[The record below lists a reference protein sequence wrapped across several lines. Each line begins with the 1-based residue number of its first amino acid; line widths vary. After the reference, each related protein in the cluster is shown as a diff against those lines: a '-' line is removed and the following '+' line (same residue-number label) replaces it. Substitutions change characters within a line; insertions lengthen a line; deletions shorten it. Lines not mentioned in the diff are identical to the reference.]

1 MKKSQEPTAIDCLQ
15 QLVNYPLPKSV
26 QECLRDLDVL
36 YREQCYS
43 ISLYQLQRFLQLKN
57 TYTYHTIALC
67 DPKKPPQSI
76 LEFLGCIKL
85 VVQLNGYE
93 MSAPMEKAFHPIP
106 LNSDQQKQLASQEVK
121 RWQKTFESI
130 VENRQQ
136 IKIAPILRLKLSSEV
151 AHIEFAKSENEPF
164 RKASATKLR
173 EFCRDWSWHK
183 IPQSNH
189 ASEIIL
195 RACFDSYNSARYFEF
210 PVDDEKLPQLLARLM
225 VDRTVFSQHVVDAN
239 DQPIPVHDQPLQ
251 WKLNQTKNDDTYSE
265 LSLHFADGEMVHFVP
280 MAVSGPRNYVW
291 LSNGFHPVST
301 WLSGVDMR
309 RLPVK
314 IPTQA
319 LLSSAGYALLKNLAV
334 AIPEE
339 ISRHV
344 ITLAPQVRVKCSLSR
359 TQGTSEY
366 LCMTAHANFQAGDPV
381 YAWRADQWEKR
392 GKSPAYSGTIIEID
406 DSPLQQSATWF
417 SQLNFKLSPFH
428 RESQHELRTTKNFP
442 DQFLDWIKSK
452 PESTEV
458 LLDKALN
465 DLLNGVVSGN
475 VTLEIEESEHG
486 IDWFDIRVDV
496 TISDTSL
503 TQEEIALLLKA
514 KGKWVKLSD
523 KGWRK
528 LEYNLSEETERELA
542 DIGLSA
548 QEFNGEKQQLHALQ
562 LGALAKRNSNLLQNH
577 AVQQIT
583 RRIEEIQTRVTPA
596 MPAAIK
602 ATLRPYQTE
611 GFHFLAYLSTNHF
624 GGVLADDMGLGKTI
638 QALTWLAWLHETGKN
653 SLPSLVVAPKS
664 VQENW
669 SQEAARFFPQLR
681 TRTWK
686 TGDIEERID
695 PATFDLLIIN
705 YAQLRNRSE
714 ALQSITWLAIIVD
727 EAQNIK
733 NPNSQSTQVLR
744 TLHANQRIALTGTP
758 IENRLMDLWSIFS
771 FAMPG
776 ALGSR
781 ASFAKTFD
789 NPKDPFAR
797 RRLSARTRPFL
808 LRRTKNEVA
817 KDLPDRIE
825 EDLSIELEGIQKQL
839 YQAELKHAR
848 AHLLKARLPGQL
860 DKLRFHLLSSLLRLR
875 QICCHPALLG
885 LVDESEPSATA
896 APQKKLTRKKS
907 TAKKVTEP
915 DTADTA
921 DSADTAASAK
931 LEALMEL
938 LEPLIEE
945 GQKVL
950 VFSQFVHMLEII
962 QAEVVQR
969 EWKNFLLTGQTNERG
984 ALVNDFQSTEGGG
997 VFLISLKAGGAGLN
1011 LTAASYVVLFD
1022 PWWNPAVEAQA
1033 IDRTHRIGQ
1042 KSTVIAYRLVVKDTI
1057 EQKIRELQKFK
1068 SAVANDIL
1076 GEENFARALT
1086 LDDFQF
1092 LLETE

>member
-1 MKKSQEPTAIDCLQ
+1 VQALLSFPISATAQKCLNELDDLYQKKM
-15 QLVNYPLPKSV
+15 
-26 QECLRDLDVL
+26 
-36 YREQCYS
+36 REVP
-43 ISLYQLQRFLQLKN
+43 LYQLSRIFQLSYFMNYRAIELYQKEDSPEDVLGYLAWVKVALERHQLTLN
-57 TYTYHTIALC
+57 TELSKIFQA
-67 DPKKPPQSI
+67 
-76 LEFLGCIKL
+76 
-85 VVQLNGYE
+85 
-93 MSAPMEKAFHPIP
+93 IP
-106 LNSDQQKQLASQEVK
+106 LNQKQQQEIADLEVQH
-121 RWQKTFESI
+121 WQATFE
-130 VENRQQ
+130 
-136 IKIAPILRLKLSSEV
+136 KIAQNTLITKAAPTLRLKLFPDV
-151 AHIEFAKSENEPF
+151 ALIEISHTDGESF

-173 EFCRDWSWHK
+173 ELCRDWSWHK
-183 IPQSNH
+183 IPQSDH

-195 RACFDSYNSARYFEF
+195 RACFDGYNTARYFEF
-210 PVDDEKLPQLLARLM
+210 PVNDEKLPNLLARLIS
-225 VDRTVFSQHVVDAN
+225 DPKVFAQHVVDETG
-239 DQPIPVHDQPLQ
+239 QPMPLHEQPLQ
-251 WKLNQTKNDDTYSE
+251 WKLGDVSASQRYSE
-265 LSLHFADGEMVHFVP
+265 LSLQTAAGDTAPHIRLSVP
-280 MAVSGPRNYVW
+280 GRRHYVW
-291 LSNGFHPVST
+291 LETGFHPVT
-301 WLSGVDMR
+301 QWPQGLNIR
-309 RLPVK
+309 ELPLK
-314 IPTQA
+314 IPTPA
-319 LLSSAGYALLKNLAV
+319 LISSGGYALLKNLAV
-334 AIPEE
+334 AIPAE

-344 ITLAPQVRVKCSLSR
+344 ITLTPQVRVKCSLAKTS
-359 TQGTSEY
+359 GSASEY
-366 LCMTAHANFQAGDPV
+366 LCMIAQASIPQEKTAYRWNLDH
-381 YAWRADQWEKR
+381 WEMYS
-392 GKSPAYSGTIIEID
+392 KSPTSLGSIVEID
-406 DSPLQQSATWF
+406 ESPLQQSAAWF
-417 SQLNFKLSPFH
+417 GLLPFKISPYH
-428 RESQHELRTTKNFP
+428 RETRHELRATKTFP
-442 DQFLDWIKSK
+442 DQFLEWMRAK
-452 PESTEV
+452 PEGTEV
-458 LLDKALN
+458 LLDPALS
-465 DLLNGVVSGN
+465 DLFNGVVSGN
-475 VTLEIEESEHG
+475 VSLEIEESEHG

-503 TQEEIALLLKA
+503 TKQEIELLLKA

-528 LEYNLSEETERELA
+528 LEYNLSAETERELA

-548 QEFNGEKQQLHALQ
+548 QEFDGETQRLHALQ
-562 LGALAKRNSNLLQNH
+562 LGALAKKNSQLLPEQ
-577 AVQQIT
+577 AQKQIT

-596 MPAAIK
+596 LPAAIK

-611 GFHFLAYLSTNHF
+611 GFHFLAYLSANHF

-653 SLPSLVVAPKS
+653 TLPSLVVAPKS

-669 SQEAARFFPQLR
+669 SQEATRFFPQLR

-695 PATFDLLIIN
+695 PASFDLLIIN

-714 ALQSITWLAIIVD
+714 ALQAIAWLAVIVD

-733 NPNSQSTQVLR
+733 NPSSQSTQVLR
-744 TLHANQRIALTGTP
+744 SLHANQRIALTGTP

-825 EDLSIELEGIQKQL
+825 EDLTIELEGIQQKL
-839 YQAELKHAR
+839 YQAELKRAR
-848 AHLLKARLPGQL
+848 AHLLKARIPGQL

-875 QICCHPALLG
+875 QICCHPQLVG
-885 LVDESEPSATA
+885 LEETAES
-896 APQKKLTRKKS
+896 APKKKTSKKTS
-907 TAKKVTEP
+907 TTE
-915 DTADTA
+915 
-921 DSADTAASAK
+921 DSGTSAK

-950 VFSQFVHMLEII
+950 VFSQFVEMLAIIRAEI
-962 QAEVVQR
+962 EKR
-969 EWKNFLLTGQTNERG
+969 EWKQFLLTGQTDERG
-984 ALVNDFQSTEGGG
+984 ALVQDFQTTEGGA

-1068 SAVANDIL
+1068 SAVAQDIL

>member
-1 MKKSQEPTAIDCLQ
+1 MVQPLLSSPLSSTAQKCLSELDGLYQKKM
-15 QLVNYPLPKSV
+15 
-26 QECLRDLDVL
+26 
-36 YREQCYS
+36 REVP
-43 ISLYQLQRFLQLKN
+43 LYQLSRIFQLSYYMN
-57 TYTYHTIALC
+57 YRTIELYQWEDAPEDVLEYLGWVKVALE
-67 DPKKPPQSI
+67 QHH
-76 LEFLGCIKL
+76 LT
-85 VVQLNGYE
+85 LNAE
-93 MSAPMEKAFHPIP
+93 LTKIFHAIP
-106 LNSDQQKQLASQEVK
+106 LNQKQQHKIAELEVK
-121 RWQKTFESI
+121 RWQATFAKI
-130 VENRQQ
+130 AENTL
-136 IKIAPILRLKLSSEV
+136 ITKAAPILRLKLFPDI
-151 AHIEFAKSENEPF
+151 ALIEISNAKGEPF

-173 EFCRDWSWHK
+173 ELCRDWSWHK
-183 IPQSNH
+183 IPQSDH
-189 ASEIIL
+189 ATEIIL
-195 RACFDSYNSARYFEF
+195 RACFDGYNTARYFEF
-210 PVDDEKLPQLLARLM
+210 PVNDEKLPNLLARLIS
-225 VDRTVFSQHVVDAN
+225 DPKVFAQHVVDEVGE
-239 DQPIPVHDQPLQ
+239 PISLHEQPLQ
-251 WKLNQTKNDDTYSE
+251 WKLGDVSASQQYSE
-265 LSLHFADGEMVHFVP
+265 LSLQTADGETVSHIRLS
-280 MAVSGPRNYVW
+280 VSGRRHYVW
-291 LSNGFHPVST
+291 LETGFHPVT
-301 WLSGVDMR
+301 HWPQGLNVPG
-309 RLPVK
+309 LPLK
-314 IPTQA
+314 IPTPA
-319 LLSSAGYALLKNLAV
+319 LISSGGYSLLKNLAV
-334 AIPEE
+334 AIPAE

-344 ITLAPQVRVKCSLSR
+344 RTLTPQVRVKCSLEKTS
-359 TQGTSEY
+359 GSASEY
-366 LCMTAHANFQAGDPV
+366 LCMTAQASIPKEKTAYRWNLDH
-381 YAWRADQWEKR
+381 WEM
-392 GKSPAYSGTIIEID
+392 YSQISAPLGTIVEID
-406 DSPLQQSATWF
+406 ESPLQQSAAWCGL
-417 SQLNFKLSPFH
+417 LNFKLSPYH
-428 RESQHELRTTKNFP
+428 RETRHELRVTKSFP
-442 DQFLDWIKSK
+442 DQFLEWMRAK
-452 PESTEV
+452 PEDTEV
-458 LLDKALN
+458 LLDPALS
-465 DLLNGVVSGN
+465 DLFNGVVSGN
-475 VTLEIEESEHG
+475 VTLEIQESEHG

-496 TISDTSL
+496 SISDASL
-503 TQEEIALLLKA
+503 TKQEIELLLKA

-528 LEYNLSEETERELA
+528 LEYNLSAETERELA

-548 QEFNGEKQQLHALQ
+548 QEFDGETQRLHALQ
-562 LGALAKRNSNLLQNH
+562 LGSLAKKNSQLLPEQ
-577 AVQQIT
+577 AQQQIT

-596 MPAAIK
+596 LPDAIK

-611 GFHFLAYLSTNHF
+611 GFHFLAYLSANHF

-653 SLPSLVVAPKS
+653 TLPSLVVAPKS

-669 SQEAARFFPQLR
+669 SQEAARFFPELR

-695 PATFDLLIIN
+695 PASFDLLIIN

-714 ALQSITWLAIIVD
+714 ALQAVAWLAVIVD

-733 NPNSQSTQVLR
+733 NPSSQSTQVLR

-781 ASFAKTFD
+781 ASFTRTFD
-789 NPKDPFAR
+789 NPKDLFAR

-825 EDLSIELEGIQKQL
+825 EDLTIELEGIQKQL
-839 YQAELKHAR
+839 YQAELKRAR
-848 AHLLKARLPGQL
+848 AHLLKARIPGQL

-875 QICCHPALLG
+875 QICCHPQLVG
-885 LVDESEPSATA
+885 LDETPEPETTT
-896 APQKKLTRKKS
+896 KKKPNKKS
-907 TAKKVTEP
+907 AKTAV
-915 DTADTA
+915 ADAGT
-921 DSADTAASAK
+921 SAK

-962 QAEVVQR
+962 KAEIAQR
-969 EWKNFLLTGQTNERG
+969 EWKQFLLTGQTDERG
-984 ALVNDFQSTEGGG
+984 ALVQDFQSTEGGA

-1068 SAVANDIL
+1068 SAVAQDIL

-1092 LLETE
+1092 LLEVE